1 MRLRKYYSVFHIL
14 PLISFPF
21 MILGARDIL
30 CVEFQPTDAR
40 KYALDVSLRVDMN
53 PRIR

>member
-1 MRLRKYYSVFHIL
+1 
-14 PLISFPF
+14 

-53 PRIR
+53 PRIRWEINFFYFILSIYYFMFI